1 MADQPPETVLSH
13 PLPHPVDQHV
23 GSRLRLGRKLRG
35 VSQRILARALGL
47 TFQQVQKYERGVNRV
62 PASMLY
68 GAARLLAVSIDWFYE
83 GVEAE
88 GGDLTAIGDRA
99 FLMGAGLDVVDSSRS
114 EAPSLQSF
122 DTYGNCSLT
131 VVGDTA
137 FCTRGGFGVQ
147 SFDLTQP

>member
-99 FLMGAGLDVVDSSRS
+99 RVLRDFLATREGPELAVLMARLPRSQAVQVLALMRAFAEAEPLERAG
-114 EAPSLQSF
+114 
-122 DTYGNCSLT
+122 
-131 VVGDTA
+131 
-137 FCTRGGFGVQ
+137 
-147 SFDLTQP
+147 